1 MSSTDHLPSPHLNND
16 MPPLPPI
23 DATGPQVCA
32 TIRLYLAI
40 ADDLTPE
47 EVEILN
53 EHVRICPECTKAQAL
68 LRHATGLFSNLPSST
83 PSSRVDQAVMA
94 AIEARKSGH
103 IGTPFIAPTRQRQS
117 VAPARPSR
125 ASALF
130 PAIPVSIAAY
140 TVQKSKRSSRFA
152 GKPLGIAVTV
162 LAVAAMLFL
171 VLSTTLHFLGV
182 FLPAQQWT
190 FSLPNNLSWNSYVL
204 YHSET
209 RIDSSGKSYHVNTYN
224 NLGSGD
230 LHVETVMAGV
240 LDVVAIGTAS
250 KMLGLDMMHHVAQ
263 WGADDWSSDES
274 MFNLA
279 ALRND
284 LAHNRNVY
292 LGKETFRG
300 EQVYRIRCSN
310 GLVLLLNMHYQP
322 VNALRGATGT
332 GTGEPIYDTFEVMP
346 ASTVSSSMWDTSIPN
361 GFTMGTLP
369 QRP

>member
-1 MSSTDHLPSPHLNND
+1 MSSTDRLPQPHFNND

-23 DATGPQVCA
+23 GATGPQVCD

-40 ADDLTPE
+40 AGDLSSE
-47 EVEILN
+47 EVTTLN
-53 EHVRICPECTKAQAL
+53 EHVRTCPECAKAQRL
-68 LRHATGLFSNLPSST
+68 LQHTTGLFSDLPSST

-94 AIEARKSGH
+94 AIAARSNGH
-103 IGTPFIAPTRQRQS
+103 GGAQR

-125 ASALF
+125 VSSPLPLPIA
-130 PAIPVSIAAY
+130 AIPVSIAAY
-140 TVQKSKRSSRFA
+140 TAHKGKRSSHFA

-171 VLSTTLHFLGV
+171 VLSTTLHFMGI
-182 FLPAQQWT
+182 FLPSHEWT

-204 YHSET
+204 YHTET
-209 RIDSSGKSYHVNTYN
+209 RIDSSGKSYQVTTYN

-263 WGADDWSSDES
+263 WGAEDWSSDES

-279 ALRND
+279 ALRSD
-284 LAHNRNVY
+284 LAHNRATY
-292 LGKETFRG
+292 LDEDTFRG
-300 EQVYRIRCSN
+300 QKVYRIRCNN

-322 VNALRGATGT
+322 VNVLRGAVGP
-332 GTGEPIYDTFEVMP
+332 GTGEPVYNTLEVMP
-346 ASTVSSSMWDTSIPN
+346 ATTVSSSMWDMSVPK
-361 GFTMGTLP
+361 GFRMGTLP
-369 QRP
+369 KRP

>member
-1 MSSTDHLPSPHLNND
+1 MSSTDRLPQPHFNND

-23 DATGPQVCA
+23 GATGPQVCA

-47 EVEILN
+47 EVTVLN
-53 EHVRICPECTKAQAL
+53 EHVRICPECAKAQRL
-68 LRHATGLFSNLPSST
+68 LQNTTDLFNGLPSST

-94 AIEARKSGH
+94 AIAARNNGH
-103 IGTPFIAPTRQRQS
+103 VGAQFIAPTRQRQS

-125 ASALF
+125 VSA
-130 PAIPVSIAAY
+130 PIPTIPTSIAAY
-140 TVQKSKRSSRFA
+140 TAQKSKRSSRFV
-152 GKPLGIAVTV
+152 GKPLGMAVTV

-209 RIDSSGKSYHVNTYN
+209 RIDDRGKPYRVTTYN
-224 NLGSGD
+224 NLGSGN
-230 LHVETVMAGV
+230 LHVETVMVGV

-250 KMLGLDMMHHVAQ
+250 KMLGLDMMHRVAQ
-263 WGADDWSSDES
+263 WGAEDWSSDES

-279 ALRND
+279 ALRDN
-284 LAHNRNVY
+284 LAHNRDAY
-292 LGKETFRG
+292 LDKETFRG

-310 GLVLLLNMHYQP
+310 GLVLLLNMRYQP
-322 VNALRGATGT
+322 VNVLRGATGPNT
-332 GTGEPIYDTFEVMP
+332 GTPIYDTLEVMP
-346 ASTVSSSMWDTSIPN
+346 ASSVSSSMWDISVPS

-369 QRP
+369 KRP